1 MRQALIIFTMNK
13 SEMLKKDCADVIK
26 ASLIAVLISLV
37 LVLVFALIVRWASLD
52 ETAMTIGNYV
62 IKAVSLLAGIIIGFK
77 RKSAGAVKGALAGV
91 LYMLIG
97 VFVFAVADG
106 FKNVQFSF
114 IDLFTLTLAGI
125 ISGIIAVNI
134 KPRRDRRA

>member
-1 MRQALIIFTMNK
+1 
-13 SEMLKKDCADVIK
+13 MLKKDCADIVK
-26 ASLIAVLISLV
+26 AGLFAVLISLV

-62 IKAVSLLAGIIIGFK
+62 IKALSLLTGIIVGFK

-91 LYMLIG
+91 LYMLLC

-106 FKNVQFSF
+106 FKNVNFSF

-134 KPRRDRRA
+134 KPRKERRA